1 MASAPQNANLPLFY
15 KNLLPLNSNAHANWR
30 AKSTEKAPWL
40 AKNHAI
46 PLTVE
51 EFPQAQRH
59 YPIVFTAGEN
69 PVPIAL
75 MGLNE
80 GVNTFFDDEGAMI
93 DPVYVPAYVRRYP
106 FLLAKLDANNDQ
118 LSLCVDPD
126 SELVGEYEEGE
137 PLFTADG
144 QPSTA
149 TQNILKF
156 NEQFEQAGM
165 KTKSFMDELK
175 KHDLLMDGEVAIRR
189 DDNEQPFVYRGFQMI
204 DQAKLRDVRGD
215 ILRTWNQNGLIALI
229 FAHLFSLDL
238 TREIFARQIRQGKG
252 PVAAETVNA

>member
-15 KNLLPLNSNAHANWR
+15 KNLVPLNSNAHANWR

-40 AKNHAI
+40 ARQHAI

-51 EFPQAQRH
+51 EFPQAQRNF
-59 YPIVFTAGEN
+59 PIVFTAGN
-69 PVPIAL
+69 SPVPIAL

-80 GVNTFFDDEGAMI
+80 GVNTYFDDDGTMI

-106 FLLAKLDANNDQ
+106 FLLAKLDNSSDQ

-126 SELVGEYEEGE
+126 SDLVGEYDEGE
-137 PLFTADG
+137 ALFTDG

-165 KTKSFMDELK
+165 KTQNFMEELK
-175 KHDLLMDGEVAIRR
+175 KHDLLMDGEVSIRR
-189 DDNEQPFVYRGFQMI
+189 DDNEQPFVYRGFQMV
-204 DQAKLRDVRGD
+204 DQAKLREIRGD
-215 ILRTWNQNGLIALI
+215 VLRGWNQNGLLALV

-252 PVAAETVNA
+252 PSTNATSNG

>member
-1 MASAPQNANLPLFY
+1 MASAPQQANLPLFY
-15 KNLLPLNSNAHANWR
+15 KNLVPLNSNAHGNWR
-30 AKSTEKAPWL
+30 AKSTDKAPWL
-40 AKNHAI
+40 AKHHAI

-59 YPIVFTAGEN
+59 FPIVFTAGDN

-80 GVNTFFDDEGAMI
+80 GVNTYFDDEGTMI
-93 DPVYVPAYVRRYP
+93 DTVYVPAYVRRYP
-106 FLLAKLDANNDQ
+106 FLLAKLDAKSDQ
-118 LSLCVDPD
+118 LSLCVDTD
-126 SELVGEYEEGE
+126 SGLVGEYDEGE
-137 PLFTADG
+137 ALFTDG

-165 KTKSFMDELK
+165 KTQNFMNELK
-175 KHDLLMDGEVAIRR
+175 KHDLLMDGEVSIRR
-189 DDNEQPFVYRGFQMI
+189 DDNEQPFVYRGFQMV
-204 DQAKLRDVRGD
+204 DQAKLRELRGD
-215 ILRTWNQNGLIALI
+215 VLRGWNQNGMIALI

-238 TREIFARQIRQGKG
+238 TRDIFARQIRQGKG
-252 PVAAETVNA
+252 PVTQQAANA

>member
-1 MASAPQNANLPLFY
+1 MASAPQKSNLPLFY
-15 KNLLPLNSNAHANWR
+15 KNLVPLNSSAHANWR
-30 AKSTEKAPWL
+30 AKSTDKAPWL

-59 YPIVFTAGEN
+59 FPIVFTAGDN

-80 GVNTFFDDEGAMI
+80 GVNTYFDDEGTMV
-93 DPVYVPAYVRRYP
+93 DTVYVPAYVRRYP
-106 FLLAKLDANNDQ
+106 FLLAKLDAQSDQ
-118 LSLCVDPD
+118 LSLCVDPE
-126 SELVGEYEEGE
+126 SGLVGEFDEGE
-137 PLFTADG
+137 ALFTDG

-165 KTKSFMDELK
+165 KTQNFMDELK
-175 KHDLLMDGEVAIRR
+175 KHDLLMDGEVSIRR
-189 DDNEQPFVYRGFQMI
+189 DDSEQPFVYRGFQMV
-204 DQAKLRDVRGD
+204 DQAKLRELRGD
-215 ILRTWNQNGLIALI
+215 VLRSWNQNGLIALI

-238 TREIFARQIRQGKG
+238 TRDIFARQIRQGKG
-252 PVAAETVNA
+252 PVSTQASNA

>member
-1 MASAPQNANLPLFY
+1 MASAPQKANLPLFY
-15 KNLLPLNSNAHANWR
+15 NNLIPLNSSTHANWR
-30 AKSTEKAPWL
+30 ARSTDKAPWL
-40 AKNHAI
+40 AGNHAI

-59 YPIVFTAGEN
+59 FPIVFTAGNN

-80 GVNTFFDDEGAMI
+80 GVNTYFDDEGTMI
-93 DPVYVPAYVRRYP
+93 DTVYVPAYVRRYP
-106 FLLAKLDANNDQ
+106 FLLAKLNAQSDQ

-126 SELVGEYEEGE
+126 SGLVGEFDEGQA
-137 PLFTADG
+137 LFTDG

-165 KTKSFMDELK
+165 KTQNFMDELK
-175 KHDLLMDGEVAIRR
+175 KHDLLMDGEVSIRR
-189 DDNEQPFVYRGFQMI
+189 DDSEQPFVYRGFQMV
-204 DQAKLRDVRGD
+204 DQAKLRELRGD
-215 ILRTWNQNGLIALI
+215 VLRGWNQNGLIALI

-238 TREIFARQIRQGKG
+238 TRDIFARQIGQGKG
-252 PVAAETVNA
+252 PVKAQANV

>member
-1 MASAPQNANLPLFY
+1 MASAPQQANLPLFY
-15 KNLLPLNSNAHANWR
+15 KNLVPLNSNAHGNWR
-30 AKSTEKAPWL
+30 AKSTDKAPWL
-40 AKNHAI
+40 ARHHAI

-59 YPIVFTAGEN
+59 FPIVFTAGDN

-80 GVNTFFDDEGAMI
+80 GVNTFFDEQGAMI
-93 DPVYVPAYVRRYP
+93 DNVYVPAYVRRYP
-106 FLLAKLDANNDQ
+106 FLLAKLDAKSDQ
-118 LSLCVDPD
+118 LSLCVDTD
-126 SELVGEYEEGE
+126 SGLVGEFDEGE
-137 PLFTADG
+137 ALFTDG

-165 KTKSFMDELK
+165 KTQNFMDELK
-175 KHDLLMDGEVAIRR
+175 KHDLLMDGEVSIRR
-189 DDNEQPFVYRGFQMI
+189 DDNEQPFIYRGFQMV
-204 DQAKLRDVRGD
+204 DQAKLRELRGD
-215 ILRTWNQNGLIALI
+215 VLRGWNQNGLIALI

-238 TREIFARQIRQGKG
+238 TRDIFARQIRQGKG
-252 PVAAETVNA
+252 PVATQATNG